1 MIIKSIARIALAATL
16 AGAAGW
22 VVAPPVAQAVNPD
35 SGFQSGLFTTPNR
48 SASTATKSVTYRV
61 ISSTTECR
69 IDVIS
74 STSFTTFGEEA
85 IMKCTGE
92 PNSQIPSET
101 NSSPI
106 TSVDDMGILCNGFFN
121 SCEGVHWGVQILN

>member
-22 VVAPPVAQAVNPD
+22 FIAPPVAQAVNPD
-35 SGFQSGLFTTPNR
+35 GSYQYGLFTTPNR
-48 SASTATKSVTYRV
+48 AASTATKSVTYRV

-74 STSFTTFGEEA
+74 ATSSTQFREEA

-92 PNSQIPSET
+92 PNSQIPNET
-101 NSSPI
+101 NWSPI
-106 TSVDDMGILCNGFFN
+106 TSADDMGILCNGFFN
-121 SCEGVHWGVQILN
+121 SCEGVQWGVEILN